1 VLDKQA
7 MIYGAADADLTFKVM
22 NQLNI
27 QITPPNRTGTARE
40 TAMGIPIIH
49 FERNIRHNAL
59 AALTLCA
66 LLLFPPA
73 APRQSRPH
81 RNLTYQK

>member
-27 QITPPNRTGTARE
+27 
-40 TAMGIPIIH
+40 
-49 FERNIRHNAL
+49 
-59 AALTLCA
+59 
-66 LLLFPPA
+66 
-73 APRQSRPH
+73 
-81 RNLTYQK
+81 K